1 MDSIESGC
9 KDRLRMD
16 STEKPDKSTTSKKPA
31 PIRTNITISG
41 VSESLK
47 SATLTTPSTP
57 RIELS
62 RASSSSHHEDSRDSS
77 PDNVFEQDTIGVG
90 FHEEGALELRSST
103 EELFFMDPEAKK
115 EEQEKL
121 QQQIQQAR
129 RSSPIIFKFDEHQN
143 YLQHHQRKDSASS
156 EVAALLCISGRTSRV
171 SSVGSQGSAVS
182 RLSAISGVS
191 RSPSPHRMLLET
203 SFCGPKPLE
212 NLVDGS
218 SVSVVEA
225 PTAEILE
232 QVLLSRKHDPTQAV
246 FAEGIKIE
254 SSPQKKK
261 PPTSITNGDT
271 KRKPTD
277 VKRASRQTTS
287 SSSKAVSSRAANRLT
302 ANKSPGQLVMGKT
315 PSGSEYIRINLKP
328 DHMYKDKGVA
338 PNERVVEVAVPGAEK
353 TGHHKKPISLSLG
366 RNAAIDEK
374 RLTPSLSPKP
384 SRHSA
389 LSKEAMGSRSPSPA
403 NVSVSRKSSFCSLF
417 KLKDS
422 PDSPKD
428 RVRSRSKSR
437 DRSTP
442 QSQNPTPNKQKSV
455 LAIFKPKRGEG
466 KSKSSSPIDFDFE
479 RHTPTASK
487 DSAMETF
494 QSAGSRPSSRL
505 RYYDKPADGKGI
517 HIPLHTPPEEKNVNK
532 LLQESA
538 DTRPQSAPTLK
549 ESLASSHSISST
561 AKTKPNDVSSKPT
574 PATIKPDELKH
585 ENTVLAAPSAPPV
598 PHQNKVTKIQCIE
611 NLDAIHT
618 LPQDVDEKEQ
628 TWSLEVHQHSSQD
641 SQDTILSDNSLPNNC
656 ISKLSG
662 PRTNLENV
670 SEHTIDENGIAA
682 EVHRVPSETESIPVQ
697 AQQQVEE
704 SMGREKRRI
713 LFATRL
719 GSGSQEQ
726 MFSTQFSLSKTES
739 LSSQLS
745 EQASIPENS
754 VQEVLQRKDTILRR
768 PDDSTVVANKTTT
781 PINRSEI
788 LKKPSVSKSQST
800 SEDEK
805 QAPIPAAGILMRK
818 KESMNEELRRKSSR
832 SASEDDD
839 VVATHRHSRYLE
851 NFDVRRKLHENV
863 AARKSTSPVA
873 IPQTKEEDVK
883 MTVQDQG
890 VIDISRHPQPKLLKK
905 QISES
910 ETDTN
915 AAQTDLSKF
924 ETFSEP
930 IHIPT
935 ERQSFVSTDEPES
948 SESERDSESDP
959 HQLKRNLSRHIA
971 SAIEDHESTG
981 LVSQESFDDELPY
994 IPTTLPEERAHG
1006 VALIPMKERL
1016 HMELKTCP
1024 LDRPRST
1031 TPLNPSHLEE
1041 YCGIVAAAP
1050 EAGGD
1055 LDHRQ
1060 PIRGEKLRI
1069 SLPKKDSAKD
1079 KAQKSK
1085 SPRRTS
1091 TSSGK
1096 SWFEFAEE
1104 AIRGPTTT
1112 TVTENNKLASIPK
1125 LPAAEECQPT
1135 PETPTSQAQ
1144 VIQGNIRKLS
1154 DQWVDFQNIPEK
1166 RKTPKKITTL
1176 PKDTLADNKTM
1187 VEHYN
1192 YVKPEECQCECHDVE
1207 RESVLTHKSIASVD
1221 LLNPTREDMQPLL
1234 EPETLESIDPSDSS
1248 REYSCYTDDET
1259 EGARTNQMQTEEFPL
1274 RGLHNSRNTKFPDN
1288 RYS

>member
-1 MDSIESGC
+1 
-9 KDRLRMD
+9 MD
-16 STEKPDKSTTSKKPA
+16 STSSKQKQLSDIGSKIPA
-31 PIRTNITISG
+31 PIKTNITICSG
-41 VSESLK
+41 IAEPIK

-77 PDNVFEQDTIGVG
+77 PDNVFEQETIGLG

-115 EEQEKL
+115 EEQEKI
-121 QQQIQQAR
+121 QHQIQHAR

-182 RLSAISGVS
+182 RLSAISGIS

-212 NLVDGS
+212 NIVDGGI
-218 SVSVVEA
+218 VSVVEP

-232 QVLLSRKHDPTQAV
+232 QVLLSRKQDPTQAV

-271 KRKPTD
+271 KRKSID
-277 VKRASRQTTS
+277 VVKRSSRQTTS
-287 SSSKAVSSRAANRLT
+287 KTVSSRTANRLT
-302 ANKSPGQLVMGKT
+302 ANKSPGQLVVGKT

-338 PNERVVEVAVPGAEK
+338 PNERVVEVAIPGGEK
-353 TGHHKKPISLSLG
+353 QHKKPISLSLG
-366 RNAAIDEK
+366 KNSAIEEK

-389 LSKEAMGSRSPSPA
+389 LSKEAIGSRSPSPA

-455 LAIFKPKRGEG
+455 LAIFKPKRIEG
-466 KSKSSSPIDFDFE
+466 KSKSSSPIDADFD
-479 RHTPTASK
+479 RHTPTSRV

-517 HIPLHTPPEEKNVNK
+517 HIPLHTPPEEKNINK
-532 LLQESA
+532 LLQDSQ
-538 DTRPQSAPTLK
+538 TRPQSAPALKEPVKTPSNSSITLK
-549 ESLASSHSISST
+549 SKQNEISSVQT
-561 AKTKPNDVSSKPT
+561 PLTTVKT
-574 PATIKPDELKH
+574 EQ
-585 ENTVLAAPSAPPV
+585 ENENSILAAPTALPQ
-598 PHQNKVTKIQCIE
+598 HNKATKIQCIE

-618 LPQDVDEKEQ
+618 LPQDIDEKEQ

-656 ISKLSG
+656 VSKVST
-662 PRTNLENV
+662 RTNLGNV
-670 SEHTIDENGIAA
+670 SENTIDENGIAA
-682 EVHRVPSETESIPVQ
+682 EVHRVPSEPESIPPQ
-697 AQQQVEE
+697 AQQTEE
-704 SMGREKRRI
+704 SSMGKEKRRI

-745 EQASIPENS
+745 EHASIPENS

-768 PDDSTVVANKTTT
+768 PDDTAVTKKTISNK
-781 PINRSEI
+781 SEV
-788 LKKPSVSKSQST
+788 LRKSSASKSQST

-805 QAPIPAAGILMRK
+805 QAPAVAVILMRK
-818 KESMNEELRRKSSR
+818 KDSLTEEVRRKSSR

-839 VVATHRHSRYLE
+839 VATHRHSRYLE

-863 AARKSTSPVA
+863 PARMPTTALIQQKREQKKDEIIQVVAENQDLDPALSVEPETLQKDEVLETANESTNLAS
-873 IPQTKEEDVK
+873 
-883 MTVQDQG
+883 
-890 VIDISRHPQPKLLKK
+890 
-905 QISES
+905 SES
-910 ETDTN
+910 
-915 AAQTDLSKF
+915 
-924 ETFSEP
+924 FSQP
-930 IHIPT
+930 YHIPSA

-959 HQLKRNLSRHIA
+959 HRLKRNLSHHIA
-971 SAIEDHESTG
+971 SALEDNESTG
-981 LVSQESFDDELPY
+981 LVSQDSFDDELPY

-1041 YCGIVAAAP
+1041 YCGIVGPDA
-1050 EAGGD
+1050 GD
-1055 LDHRQ
+1055 LDHRP

-1104 AIRGPTTT
+1104 AIRGPTT
-1112 TVTENNKLASIPK
+1112 ENNNNKLASIPK
-1125 LPAAEECQPT
+1125 LPDEVQA
-1135 PETPTSQAQ
+1135 PEAPPIAQANQ
-1144 VIQGNIRKLS
+1144 ANNIRKLS
-1154 DQWVDFQNIPEK
+1154 DQWIDFQNIPEK
-1166 RKTPKKITTL
+1166 RKAPKKITTL
-1176 PKDTLADNKTM
+1176 PKDTLADNKTTM
-1187 VEHYN
+1187 VVHYN
-1192 YVKPEECQCECHDVE
+1192 YVKPEECQCECHEVE

-1234 EPETLESIDPSDSS
+1234 EPENVESIDPSDSS
-1248 REYSCYTDDET
+1248 REYSGYTDDET
-1259 EGARTNQMQTEEFPL
+1259 EGARTNEMQTEEFPL